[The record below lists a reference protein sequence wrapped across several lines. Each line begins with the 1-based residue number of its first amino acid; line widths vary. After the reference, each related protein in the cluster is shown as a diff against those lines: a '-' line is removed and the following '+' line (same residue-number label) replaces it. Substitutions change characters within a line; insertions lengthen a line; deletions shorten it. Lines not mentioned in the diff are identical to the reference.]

1 MLLRIFA
8 LSLAALAANAAPE
21 ARFLERTVTVNGV
34 EYRYVVS
41 VPGDWTAAKAWPIVL
56 FLHGSVERG
65 DDGLA
70 QSKVGLANAVRN
82 HADRFPAIVVMPQCR
97 PNVSWEDP
105 AMEAQILAALDA
117 STKEFNGDPQRTY
130 FTGFSIGR

>member
-1 MLLRIFA
+1 MLLRMFA
-8 LSLAALAANAAPE
+8 LAFVALTANGVTA
-21 ARFLERTVTVNGV
+21 ARFLNRTVRVNGI

-41 VPGDWTAAKAWPIVL
+41 VPGDWTASKTWPIVL

-65 DDGLA
+65 EDGVA
-70 QSKVGLANAVRN
+70 QSKVGLASAVRN

-97 PNVSWEDP
+97 PNVSWEAP

-117 STKEFNGDPQRTY
+117 SAKEFNGD
-130 FTGFSIGR
+130 